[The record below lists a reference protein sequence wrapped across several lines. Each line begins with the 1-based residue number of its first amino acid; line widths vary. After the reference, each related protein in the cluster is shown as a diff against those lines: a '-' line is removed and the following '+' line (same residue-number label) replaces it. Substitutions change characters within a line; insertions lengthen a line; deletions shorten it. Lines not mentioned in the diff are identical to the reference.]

1 MNFLAGDV
9 DGLIKEALEKT
20 TDQIR
25 TADRVVFLLQE
36 GRELSIKAAHE
47 GRPTRSLPVEKM
59 SRAILRRV
67 RRTGRTLFL
76 SDALVD
82 SGLGARQSIQE
93 IGQRS
98 VICAPLKA
106 KGKVVG
112 LMYADTVSL
121 IAAFTPAHLRWVNQM
136 MDSLNQRLDPLVVQR
151 IDTTIEDKGDTLED
165 EGELIIAPIVA
176 KTNPLADALAGRVEA
191 EDLKGLVYAEAKPLP
206 FQRQTQKAAK
216 PKALSPAQTRLSL
229 QELSVFY
236 RGFASML
243 MAGITVHRALDVLAE
258 QDSPS
263 APIAK
268 QLHDQ
273 VVAGRRLSSSMKL
286 FPKVFDS
293 VHCSLIRIGEET
305 GSLDTLSAS
314 LADHVEDRMVLRGK
328 IINALTYPAIVMTIC
343 LLGCMLA
350 PPLFLN
356 DFFETLSASN
366 AKLPWI
372 TQMVLTLS
380 NLLWS
385 PWLWL
390 SVALAS
396 AVGVAAWKKFRA
408 NRDWVV
414 AAEKQWL
421 KVPVLGQ
428 ARQAF
433 FLLDFMQTLAL
444 QIEAGMRLDKSLL
457 LSAQV
462 TDSPH
467 YQDKAQWIVD
477 QITDGDSLSFSF
489 HRSGIFPSIV
499 VEFVALGEETGK
511 MSESFRFVGA
521 LLKERAEHALEVAE
535 ALMEPLSIALVGILV
550 GIVALACMLPL
561 VRMFEAFA

>member
-47 GRPTRSLPVEKM
+47 GRPIRSLPAEKM

-82 SGLGARQSIQE
+82 SGLGTRESIQE

-136 MDSLNQRLDPLVVQR
+136 MDSLNERLDPLIVHHV
-151 IDTTIEDKGDTLED
+151 DTTIEDKSETLED
-165 EGELIIAPIVA
+165 DGELIIAPIVA
-176 KTNPLADALAGRVEA
+176 KANPLADALAGKVDEEINRF
-191 EDLKGLVYAEAKPLP
+191 VYAEPKPIP
-206 FQRQTQKAAK
+206 FQRQTKNASK
-216 PKALSPAQTRLSL
+216 PKAVSPAQTRLSL
-229 QELSVFY
+229 QELSTFY

-258 QDSPS
+258 QDTPS

-268 QLHDQ
+268 LLHDQ
-273 VVAGRRLSSSMKL
+273 VVSGRRLSSSMKL

-293 VHCSLIRIGEET
+293 VHCNLIRIGEET

-314 LADHVEDRMVLRGK
+314 LADHVEERMVLKGK
-328 IINALTYPAIVMTIC
+328 IINALTYPVIVMTIC
-343 LLGCMLA
+343 LLGCLLA

-356 DFFETLSASN
+356 DFFETLSSAN

-390 SVALAS
+390 SVALA
-396 AVGVAAWKKFRA
+396 AVAGVAGWKKFRA

-414 AAEKQWL
+414 AAEKQCL

-433 FLLDFMQTLAL
+433 FLLDFVQTLAL
-444 QIEAGMRLDKSLL
+444 QIDAGMRLDKSLL

-467 YQDKAQWIVD
+467 YQDKARWIVE
-477 QITDGDSLSFSF
+477 QIIDGDSLSFSF

-521 LLKERAEHALEVAE
+521 LLKERAEHALEMAE

-561 VRMFEAFA
+561 VRMFDAFA